1 MALGARDRANMSVR
15 TKNIF
20 LAKIRDS
27 ESATAPLTTLRY
39 SHALSSREQCVER
52 ESKKMLRY
60 KRFLQSRQMRCRQR
74 RHFSHR
80 DACASSRRR
89 MMRTTS
95 SRAAASTLP

>member
-1 MALGARDRANMSVR
+1 MVLGVRDRANVPVS

-27 ESATAPLTTLRY
+27 ESATAPLTTLRC
-39 SHALSSREQCVER
+39 SHSLSPREQCVER

-60 KRFLQSRQMRCRQR
+60 KRFLRSQQMPMQTR
-74 RHFSHR
+74 RHFSYR
-80 DACASSRRR
+80 DARASSRRR
-89 MMRTTS
+89 VMRATS

>member
-1 MALGARDRANMSVR
+1 MALGACDRANMPVC

-27 ESATAPLTTLRY
+27 ESATAPLTTLRNA
-39 SHALSSREQCVER
+39 HALSSREQCVEC
-52 ESKKMLRY
+52 ESKKMLWH
-60 KRFLQSRQMRCRQR
+60 KHFLQSGKCRCRQR
-74 RHFSHR
+74 KHFSHR

-89 MMRTTS
+89 MMRAKC

>member
-20 LAKIRDS
+20 LAKIQDS

-60 KRFLQSRQMRCRQR
+60 KRFLQSRQMPMQTAQA
-74 RHFSHR
+74 FL
-80 DACASSRRR
+80 AS
-89 MMRTTS
+89 
-95 SRAAASTLP
+95 